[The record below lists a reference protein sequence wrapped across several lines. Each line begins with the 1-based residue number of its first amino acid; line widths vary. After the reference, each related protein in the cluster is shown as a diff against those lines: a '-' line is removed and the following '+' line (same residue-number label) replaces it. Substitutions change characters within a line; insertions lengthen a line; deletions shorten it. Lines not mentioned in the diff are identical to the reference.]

1 MPDALPQTWRE
12 RAALAPGVLEALLA
26 RTAAA
31 RLTAPVYPPE
41 GSLFRALELTPPERV
56 RAVILG
62 QDPYHGPGQAMGLAF
77 SVPAGLPLPPSLRNI
92 FRELED
98 DTGVQPPRSGDL
110 TAWAKRGVLL
120 LNPVLT
126 VEGGKANSHADWGWQ
141 AVTDAILAALSAL
154 PQPIAC
160 VLWGAHAQKKA
171 PLLQSAAPRLLLRAP
186 HPSPLSSYRGFFGS
200 RPFSQINAF
209 LTAHGE
215 PPIDWAL

>member
-12 RAALAPGVLEALLA
+12 RAALAPGVLEALLT

-77 SVPAGLPLPPSLRNI
+77 SVPAGVPLPPSLRNI

-110 TAWAKRGVLL
+110 TAWAERGVLL

-171 PLLQSAAPRLLLRAP
+171 PLLQSGAPRLLLRAP

-215 PPIDWAL
+215 PPIDWTL

>member
-77 SVPAGLPLPPSLRNI
+77 SVPAGVPLPPSLRNI

-110 TAWAKRGVLL
+110 TAWAERGVLL

-171 PLLQSAAPRLLLRAP
+171 PLLQSGALRLLLRAP

-209 LTAHGE
+209 LTTHGE